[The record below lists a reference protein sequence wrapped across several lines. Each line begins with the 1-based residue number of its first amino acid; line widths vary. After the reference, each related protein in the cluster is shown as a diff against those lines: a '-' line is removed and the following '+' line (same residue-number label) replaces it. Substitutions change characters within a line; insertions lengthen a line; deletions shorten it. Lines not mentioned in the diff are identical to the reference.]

1 MNLLRDRSF
10 VASGFAHLAVD
21 LLNSTR
27 AVYLAFLSQPLNL
40 TNTLIG
46 LIGTLYTLLGSL
58 SQPLFGYLADRVGS
72 KILAVVGVL
81 WMVVFFSLAQL
92 VPGSIALVF
101 LVVASLGS
109 AAFHPAGTMVATLRA
124 RDLGSQNETMAAS
137 VFFLFGQ
144 AGLSLGPAISGPIL
158 DRWGLPGLLLLL
170 IYVIPTGIN
179 AGINFPSRDRVANE
193 KNLVTIEIAN
203 GLLFTLI
210 ALTTLR
216 SWVQMN
222 MISFLPKY
230 LNDLGYAPRV
240 YGPIAALFMA
250 GSAFGG
256 VTGGWLGDRYRK
268 MIVVAISLLVACFPL
283 ALYPIIAGFFTG
295 IPHSI
300 IVVLTQ
306 RILPGRVGMAS
317 GIILGFTFASGSIG
331 TLISGAQADHFGFE
345 AVFLTTAGISFLA
358 GLVAVILRKL

>member
-1 MNLLRDRSF
+1 
-10 VASGFAHLAVD
+10 
-21 LLNSTR
+21 
-27 AVYLAFLSQPLNL
+27 
-40 TNTLIG
+40 
-46 LIGTLYTLLGSL
+46 
-58 SQPLFGYLADRVGS
+58 
-72 KILAVVGVL
+72 
-81 WMVVFFSLAQL
+81 
-92 VPGSIALVF
+92 
-101 LVVASLGS
+101 VASLGS

-193 KNLVTIEIAN
+193 KNLVPIEIAK
-203 GLLFTLI
+203 GLLFSLI

-268 MIVVAISLLVACFPL
+268 MIVVAISLLVACVPL
-283 ALYPIIAGFFTG
+283 ALYPSFGLTPFVYPMTFIAGFFTG